1 MVSMSQD
8 VLDDWTASLLSARSS
23 REIAKLVH
31 VGEDRVRAVRAVQA
45 DHTRILRQI
54 GCPTKATPQI
64 KQAVI
69 ELTLQHPNFADLQI
83 AQIISERFAIPI
95 ARATMN

>member
-1 MVSMSQD
+1 M
-8 VLDDWTASLLSARSS
+8 
-23 REIAKLVH
+23 
-31 VGEDRVRAVRAVQA
+31 DR
-45 DHTRILRQI
+45 
-54 GCPTKATPQI
+54 PTKFTLHI

-95 ARATMN
+95 ARATFN